1 MGADEVAA
9 VRAIVEEEFAAYGS
23 AVRAARVTPTVVAL
37 RAKAATVVDAE
48 LSRLAGRLSEE
59 GVSGHALEEIA
70 QTVRR
75 VVDKLLHAPTVR
87 VKELASSPDGEE
99 YAAALRVLF
108 DLDPRTVD
116 AVTRAEVE
124 SPNSTGGEPV
134 NSEPLRLGSRK
145 SPMAIAQSGDVARLI
160 TERTGR
166 RVEIV
171 GVTTLGDV
179 SREQLTQ
186 IGGTGVFV
194 SALRESLLRGEVDFA
209 VHSLKDLPTGAAPG
223 ITLAA
228 IPARDDPRDALV
240 ARDGAKL
247 ADLPAGA
254 RIGTGSP
261 RRAAQLSM
269 LRSDLTCVPIRGNAN
284 TRLAKVREGELD
296 AVVLAY
302 AGLARIGHTDL
313 VSEIFEPDDMVPA
326 PGQGALA
333 VECRAD
339 DTELAELLATIDH
352 APTRA
357 AVTAER
363 SLLAALEAG
372 CSAPVGAYADPD
384 GQRTGCTWRASYL
397 AYLRQVSS
405 LPYWTRA
412 AASGRMVIRER
423 GEAEAADAARL
434 GRELAARMLALG
446 AAGLMRAEKTNGNDA
461 HD

>member
-1 MGADEVAA
+1 
-9 VRAIVEEEFAAYGS
+9 
-23 AVRAARVTPTVVAL
+23 
-37 RAKAATVVDAE
+37 
-48 LSRLAGRLSEE
+48 
-59 GVSGHALEEIA
+59 
-70 QTVRR
+70 
-75 VVDKLLHAPTVR
+75 
-87 VKELASSPDGEE
+87 
-99 YAAALRVLF
+99 
-108 DLDPRTVD
+108 
-116 AVTRAEVE
+116 
-124 SPNSTGGEPV
+124 V
-134 NSEPLRLGSRK
+134 NSEPLRLGSRR
-145 SPMAIAQSGDVARLI
+145 SPMAISQSGDVARLI

-209 VHSLKDLPTGAAPG
+209 VHSLKDLPTGTSPG

-240 ARDGAKL
+240 GRDGVKL
-247 ADLPAGA
+247 ADLSPGA

-261 RRAAQLSM
+261 RRAAQLSV
-269 LRSDLTCVPIRGNAN
+269 LRSDITCVPIRGNAN
-284 TRLAKVREGELD
+284 TRLAKVRDGELD

-302 AGLARIGHTDL
+302 AGLARIGHTEL

-326 PGQGALA
+326 PGQGSLA
-333 VECRAD
+333 VECRVD
-339 DTELAELLATIDH
+339 DELAALLAMIDH
-352 APTRA
+352 RATRA

-372 CSAPVGAYADPD
+372 CSAPVGAYAVSQAGNDRLHLD
-384 GQRTGCTWRASYL
+384 GVVLGVRSATGQPGVLDGS
-397 AYLRQVSS
+397 
-405 LPYWTRA
+405 
-412 AASGRMVIRER
+412 AASVTMVIRER
-423 GEAEAADAARL
+423 GEASAADAARL

-446 AAGLMRAEKTNGNDA
+446 AADLMRAENTDGDDA